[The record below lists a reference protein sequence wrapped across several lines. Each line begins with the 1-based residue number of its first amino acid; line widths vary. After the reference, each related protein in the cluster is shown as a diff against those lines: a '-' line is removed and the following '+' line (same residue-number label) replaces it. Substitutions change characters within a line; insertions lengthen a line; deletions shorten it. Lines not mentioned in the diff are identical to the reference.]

1 LQPYFVKQ
9 PNGKLALFSPSLGQ
23 FTFCDMTDAEAV
35 DYGVGRWGEAAQS
48 FVLEAAEDRPIG
60 DEEQTAGRLSR
71 WRSALTTIATL
82 HGIDG
87 IERALSLL
95 GVSDADV
102 PQSAL
107 DAALS
112 VARR

>member
-1 LQPYFVKQ
+1 
-9 PNGKLALFSPSLGQ
+9 
-23 FTFCDMTDAEAV
+23 MTDAEAIN
-35 DYGVGRWGEAAQS
+35 YGVGRWGEATQS
-48 FVLEAAEDRPIG
+48 LVFEAAEDRPIG
-60 DEEQTAGRLSR
+60 EEDEASGGLSR
-71 WRSALTTIATL
+71 WKSAFTTIATL

-95 GVSDADV
+95 SVSDADV
-102 PQSAL
+102 PQAAL

>member
-1 LQPYFVKQ
+1 MRATDGPFEIDFRILTEGEEVRWVSSRGQG
-9 PNGKLALFSPSLGQ
+9 NGGDIKATKMTGIFSMSP
-23 FTFCDMTDAEAV
+23 DA
-35 DYGVGRWGEAAQS
+35 S
-48 FVLEAAEDRPIG
+48 RPRN
-60 DEEQTAGRLSR
+60 AGRLSR

>member
-9 PNGKLALFSPSLGQ
+9 PNGRLALFSPTLGQ
-23 FTFCDMTDAEAV
+23 FTFCDMTEAEAI
-35 DYGVGRWGEAAQS
+35 DYGLGRWGEAAQS
-48 FVLEAAEDRPIG
+48 LVLEAAEDLPLG
-60 DEEQTAGRLSR
+60 EAEQAFDGLSR
-71 WRSALTTIATL
+71 WKSALTRIATL
-82 HGIDG
+82 HGING

-95 GVSDADV
+95 GASDADV

>member
-1 LQPYFVKQ
+1 VKQ
-9 PNGKLALFSPSLGQ
+9 PNRRLALFSPSLGQ
-23 FTFCDMTDAEAV
+23 FTFCDMTDAEAL
-35 DYGVGRWGEAAQS
+35 DYGLGRWGEATQLLVS
-48 FVLEAAEDRPIG
+48 EATEDRPLG
-60 DEEQTAGRLSR
+60 EEEQAAGGLSR
-71 WRSALTTIATL
+71 WNSALTAIATL

-87 IERALSLL
+87 IERALSLI
-95 GVSDADV
+95 GASDADV